1 MALKILKQKS
11 AIFLIKSTE
20 ESCGSAFD
28 FCDSSFEES
37 QHCVVIDRSN
47 NMILH

>member
-1 MALKILKQKS
+1 MALKILQQKS
-11 AIFLIKSTE
+11 TIFLIKSTE

-28 FCDSSFEES
+28 LCDSSFKES
-37 QHCVVIDRSN
+37 QVIDGSN